1 MTVVSDSSPLI
12 ALAKIDAFDLLQKLY
27 GTLMISTEVY
37 DEVVV
42 AGAGLAGAG
51 ETSKSSWIEVRD
63 IRSRS
68 DLNAAQVRFGLGLGE
83 LSTILLAKEI
93 PADLIILDDLA
104 ARRLAQK
111 QGFRVQGSVAILEAC
126 FRKGY
131 VTDLRQ
137 AYRQLTQRGVYL
149 NRQLLDLSLS
159 SFNLPPL

>member
-1 MTVVSDSSPLI
+1 VTVVSDSSPLI

-37 DEVVV
+37 DEVVI

-51 ETSKSSWIEVRD
+51 ETSKSSWIEVRN
-63 IRSRS
+63 IRNHA
-68 DLNAAQVRFGLGLGE
+68 DLEATQVQFGLGAGE
-83 LSTILLAKEI
+83 LSTLLLAGEI
-93 PADLIILDDLA
+93 RADLIVLDDLA
-104 ARRLAQK
+104 ARKLAQK

-131 VTDLRQ
+131 LADLRQ
-137 AYRQLTQRGVYL
+137 AYLQLTQRGVYL